1 MRISLMSG
9 AALLC
14 ALAGCASA
22 TGSTPQ
28 ENGRVVDRTNTAV
41 LRSRDE
47 TVQNTVHVAAK
58 QDAIF
63 AALAD
68 IYPALGVNIA
78 LQDPATG
85 EFGNRNFS
93 KMYRLGG
100 VQLSNYLGCGITS
113 TGPGADSFL
122 VTMSLV
128 SHVTPDATG
137 STVVTR
143 LDATAQDQG
152 SSSARQACLTTGQ
165 LEQKVSDLLVKQV
178 GR

>member
-1 MRISLMSG
+1 MRISLIPR
-9 AALLC
+9 AALFC

-28 ENGRVVDRTNTAV
+28 DNGRVVDRTNTAV

-47 TVQNTVHVAAK
+47 SIQNTVHVAAK

-68 IYPALGVNIA
+68 VYPALGVNIA

-85 EFGNRNFS
+85 DFGNRNFS

-100 VQLSNYLGCGITS
+100 VQLSTYVGCGITS

-143 LDATAQDQG
+143 LDATAEDQAT
-152 SSSARQACLTTGQ
+152 SNVRQSCLTTGQ
-165 LEQKVSDLLVKQV
+165 LEQKVNDALVKKV
-178 GR
+178 GG

>member
-1 MRISLMSG
+1 MRISGIAG

-14 ALAGCASA
+14 ALSGCATA
-22 TGSTPQ
+22 IGSTTQ
-28 ENGRVVDRTNTAV
+28 ENGRVVDRTNTDV

-47 TVQNTVHVAAK
+47 AVQNTVHVPAK

-100 VQLSNYLGCGITS
+100 VQLSTYVGCGVTS
-113 TGPGADSFL
+113 TGAGADRYL
-122 VTMSLV
+122 ITMSLV
-128 SHVTPDATG
+128 SRVTPDATG

-143 LDATAQDQG
+143 LDAAGQDQ
-152 SSSARQACLTTGQ
+152 STSNARVSCLTTGQ
-165 LEQKVSDLLVKQV
+165 LEQRISDALVKAV

>member
-1 MRISLMSG
+1 MRISQIAR

-22 TGSTPQ
+22 TGSAPQ

-47 TVQNTVHVAAK
+47 TAQNTVHVAAN
-58 QDAIF
+58 QAAIF

-85 EFGNRNFS
+85 DFGNRNFS

-100 VQLSNYLGCGITS
+100 VQLSKYLGCGITS

-128 SHVTPDATG
+128 SHVTQDANG
-137 STVVTR
+137 ATVVTR

-152 SSSARQACLTTGQ
+152 ASNARQSCLTTGQ
-165 LEQKVSDLLVKQV
+165 LEQKVSDLLVKKV
-178 GR
+178 GG

>member
-1 MRISLMSG
+1 MRILPMTK

-14 ALAGCASA
+14 ALAGCATA
-22 TGSTPQ
+22 TGGTPQ

-41 LRSRDE
+41 LRSHDE
-47 TVQNTVHVAAK
+47 TIQNTVHVAAK

-68 IYPALGVNIA
+68 IYPAVGVNIA

-85 EFGNRNFS
+85 DFGNRNFS

-128 SHVTPDATG
+128 SHVTPDSTG

-143 LDATAQDQG
+143 LDATAQDQA

-165 LEQKVSDLLVKQV
+165 LEQKINSMLVRKF
-178 GR
+178 GG